1 MASASSRH
9 NTNSTMEG
17 WIKLHR
23 ILLEWEWH
31 DVPAMMTLWVHL
43 LMLANN
49 HDREWHGTKIVR
61 GQLAT
66 SLSNLSAMTGLTVKQ
81 VRLCLQRLK
90 DSKQICTKR
99 ANKFTIITICKFES
113 YQLLEQVEGQTKGT
127 ERADKGQEEGTE
139 RADKGQQREKE
150 RKKEGKNNIKTSTNV
165 DAKRP
170 SFVDPAFETV
180 FSTWLEYKHQRRES
194 YKSEMSL
201 RTCYKKLYDLAG
213 GDPAVAMAIV
223 EQSMANNWAG
233 LFALKR
239 QNNGTNQTQPT
250 GDPRQQERAN
260 LARDYAA
267 TISRRLA
274 EDDAR
279 TEALRKP

>member
-1 MASASSRH
+1 
-9 NTNSTMEG
+9 MEG

-49 HDREWHGTKIVR
+49 RDREWHGTKIAR
-61 GQLAT
+61 GQFAT

-113 YQLLEQVEGQTKGT
+113 CQLLEQVEGQTKGT
-127 ERADKGQEEGTE
+127 ERADKGHEEGTE

-150 RKKEGKNNIKTSTNV
+150 RIKEGKNNKTSTKV
-165 DAKRP
+165 DAKVRTD
-170 SFVDPAFETV
+170 FVDPAFETV

-194 YKSEMSL
+194 YKSDMSL
-201 RTCYKKLYDLAG
+201 KACYNKLVKLAG

-233 LFALKR
+233 LFPLKNER
-239 QNNGTNQTQPT
+239 PNGTAINQPT
-250 GDPRQQERAN
+250 GDPRRQERMQ
-260 LARDYAA
+260 LAEGYAA
-267 TISRRLA
+267 TIARLAA

-279 TEALRKP
+279 AANVRQP

>member
-1 MASASSRH
+1 
-9 NTNSTMEG
+9 MEG

-23 ILLEWEWH
+23 KLLEWEWH
-31 DVPAMMTLWVHL
+31 DVPAMMTIWMHL

-49 HDREWHGTKIVR
+49 RDREWHGTKIVR
-61 GQLAT
+61 GQFAT

-113 YQLLEQVEGQTKGT
+113 YQLLEHVEGQTKDT

-150 RKKEGKNNIKTSTNV
+150 RKKEGKNISTNV
-165 DAKRP
+165 DNTPLPPTGKKF
-170 SFVDPAFETV
+170 SFVVAPEFEQS
-180 FSTWLEYKHQRRES
+180 FSAWLEYKHQRRES
-194 YKSEMSL
+194 YKSDMSL
-201 RTCYKKLYDLAG
+201 KACYNKLVKLAG

-233 LFALKR
+233 LFPLKNER
-239 QNNGTNQTQPT
+239 PNETAINQPT
-250 GDPRQQERAN
+250 GDPRRQERQQ
-260 LARDYAA
+260 LAEGYAA
-267 TISRRLA
+267 TIARLAA

-279 TEALRKP
+279 AANVRQP

>member
-1 MASASSRH
+1 
-9 NTNSTMEG
+9 MEG

-23 ILLEWEWH
+23 KLLEWEWH
-31 DVPAMMTLWVHL
+31 DVPAMMTIWMHL

-49 HDREWHGTKIVR
+49 KDREWHGTKIER
-61 GQLAT
+61 GQFAT

-127 ERADKGQEEGTE
+127 ERAGKGQEEGTE
-139 RADKGQQREKE
+139 RAGKGQQREKE
-150 RKKEGKNNIKTSTNV
+150 RKKEGKNISTNV
-165 DAKRP
+165 DNTPLPPTGKKF
-170 SFVDPAFETV
+170 SFVVAHEYEQS
-180 FSTWLEYKHQRRES
+180 FSAWLEYKHQRRES
-194 YKSEMSL
+194 YKSDMSL
-201 RTCYKKLYDLAG
+201 KACYNKLVKLAG

-233 LFALKR
+233 LFPLKNER
-239 QNNGTNQTQPT
+239 PNGTNQTQPT

-279 TEALRKP
+279 AEALRKP

>member
-1 MASASSRH
+1 
-9 NTNSTMEG
+9 MEG

-49 HDREWHGTKIVR
+49 KDREWHGTKIER
-61 GQLAT
+61 GQFAT

-127 ERADKGQEEGTE
+127 ERADKGHEDGTE

-150 RKKEGKNNIKTSTNV
+150 RKKEGKNNKTSTKV
-165 DAKRP
+165 DAKVRTD
-170 SFVDPAFETV
+170 FVDPAFETV

-194 YKSEMSL
+194 YKSEISL
-201 RTCYKKLYDLAG
+201 KTCYKKLYDLAG
-213 GDPAVAMAIV
+213 GDPAVAMSIV

-233 LFALKR
+233 LFPLKNER
-239 QNNGTNQTQPT
+239 QNGDNSQRTAPVAGPVPGRTQAK
-250 GDPRQQERAN
+250 DPLVGYEKVIKA
-260 LARDYAA
+260 
-267 TISRRLA
+267 
-274 EDDAR
+274 
-279 TEALRKP
+279 

>member
-1 MASASSRH
+1 
-9 NTNSTMEG
+9 MEG

-23 ILLEWEWH
+23 KLLEWEWH
-31 DVPAMMTLWVHL
+31 DVPAMMTLWMHL
-43 LMLANN
+43 LMLASNE
-49 HDREWHGTKIVR
+49 DKRWHGMIVKR
-61 GQLAT
+61 GQLVT
-66 SLSNLSAMTGLTVKQ
+66 SRSSLANYTGLGEKTV
-81 VRLCLQRLK
+81 RTCLKRLK
-90 DSKQICTKR
+90 ECEQITIEVASK
-99 ANKFTIITICKFES
+99 FSIITICGFDR
-113 YQLLEQVEGQTKGT
+113 YQLTETPKGP
-127 ERADKGQEEGTE
+127 AS
-139 RADKGQQREKE
+139 GQQKTNDWPTSGQQVANDGPHREKE
-150 RKKEGKNNIKTSTNV
+150 RIKEGKNNKTSTKV
-165 DAKRP
+165 DAKVRTD
-170 SFVDPAFETV
+170 FVDPAFETV

-239 QNNGTNQTQPT
+239 QDNGTNQTQPT
-250 GDPRQQERAN
+250 GDPRQRERAN